1 MSISEFWNAF
11 KMEVLLVLIMNA
23 YLIGGIII
31 AYFVRQSF
39 KEDKDKDKKFNVSKI
54 CDFFNISNK
63 YVKKK

>member
-23 YLIGGIII
+23 YLIGGIIV

-39 KEDKDKDKKFNVSKI
+39 KEDKDKDKKK
-54 CDFFNISNK
+54 
-63 YVKKK
+63 